1 MACRGMVGLGLAQRG
16 AACFAGWTWKNLSSS
31 TATTTPTDFAWV
43 TDTAAPAAHVART
56 TWNVAV
62 AFICFLSTM
71 PSCCC
76 FRCSLNGGSVADGV
90 SNCMCLCF
98 LFVFCCLCHIGRHVL
113 FLFHHLLYLLVT
125 THVLRAFIFRKTVF
139 FLTQNCIWSVPF
151 CICGFVC
158 ARSRRV
164 RKICWQQEYYR
175 KLLTSSA

>member
-62 AFICFLSTM
+62 AFICFLSTI

-90 SNCMCLCF
+90 SNCMCCVVFSLRFLLSLSYRKACALFISLFALPFGYNTRFACIYFSENCF
-98 LFVFCCLCHIGRHVL
+98 FFDSK
-113 FLFHHLLYLLVT
+113 LYLISTIL
-125 THVLRAFIFRKTVF
+125 HLWLCMCVF
-139 FLTQNCIWSVPF
+139 T
-151 CICGFVC
+151 
-158 ARSRRV
+158 SR
-164 RKICWQQEYYR
+164 
-175 KLLTSSA
+175 